1 MQVNVHQ
8 AKTQLSR
15 LIERALAGEEVI
27 IARNNKPTVRLEVIP
42 QTRHKRQLGALKGL
56 VKYMAEDFDEPL
68 DDFKDYS

>member
-8 AKTQLSR
+8 AKSQLSR

-27 IARNNKPTVRLEVIP
+27 IARNNEPTVRLEVIYEA
-42 QTRHKRQLGALKGL
+42 RRKRNLGTLKGF